1 MTPQSTRGVF
11 GGKSHGHPDFQREK
25 QEQSHF
31 LFDVIFYIYTQV
43 NNRERAKE
51 SDQKQRRQI
60 SLEEKQKN
68 FIAAVRKW
76 EMLAASKVKMSGS
89 K

>member
-11 GGKSHGHPDFQREK
+11 GGNPHGHPDFKREK

-31 LFDVIFYIYTQV
+31 FFDVIFEVYTQV

-51 SDQKQRRQI
+51 SD
-60 SLEEKQKN
+60 
-68 FIAAVRKW
+68 
-76 EMLAASKVKMSGS
+76 
-89 K
+89 